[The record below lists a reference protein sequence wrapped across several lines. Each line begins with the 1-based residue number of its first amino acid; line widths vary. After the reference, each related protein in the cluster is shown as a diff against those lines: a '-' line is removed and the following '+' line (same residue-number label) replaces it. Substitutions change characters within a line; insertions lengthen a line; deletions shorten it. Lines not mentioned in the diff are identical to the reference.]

1 MLAKRSAYVS
11 LNVVSIMDLVG
22 NRPRINWMFDLHCM
36 GLGMDAVLGDFS
48 RSHCIGICTFLVPA
62 NLIATSQTM
71 LFTLLKRSPIQ
82 IFTISTMAILY
93 ASLMI
98 LHVISWFIV
107 GVVMA
112 PTFILMFLGIVCLT
126 INFIAIWLKIN
137 NVQIDFHRIF
147 QQLILVIV

>member
-1 MLAKRSAYVS
+1 
-11 LNVVSIMDLVG
+11 
-22 NRPRINWMFDLHCM
+22 MFDLHCM

-48 RSHCIGICTFLVPA
+48 RSHCIEICAFLVPA
-62 NLIATSQTM
+62 NLIATSQTI
-71 LFTLLKRSPIQ
+71 LFTVLKRSPIQ
-82 IFTISTMAILY
+82 IFTISTMAIVY

-126 INFIAIWLKIN
+126 INFISIWLKIN
-137 NVQIDFHRIF
+137 NVAIDFLRLF
-147 QQLILVIV
+147 QKLIPSSNFAR

>member
-1 MLAKRSAYVS
+1 
-11 LNVVSIMDLVG
+11 
-22 NRPRINWMFDLHCM
+22 MFDLHCM

-82 IFTISTMAILY
+82 IFTISTMAIVY

-112 PTFILMFLGIVCLT
+112 PTFILMFLGILCLT

-137 NVQIDFHRIF
+137 NVQIDSHRLF

>member
-1 MLAKRSAYVS
+1 
-11 LNVVSIMDLVG
+11 
-22 NRPRINWMFDLHCM
+22 MFDLHCM

-62 NLIATSQTM
+62 NLIATSQTI
-71 LFTLLKRSPIQ
+71 LFTLFKRSPIQ
-82 IFTISTMAILY
+82 IFTISTMAIVY

-137 NVQIDFHRIF
+137 NVAIDFRHLLQKF
-147 QQLILVIV
+147 FPSSNFAG

>member
-1 MLAKRSAYVS
+1 
-11 LNVVSIMDLVG
+11 
-22 NRPRINWMFDLHCM
+22 MFDLHCM

-82 IFTISTMAILY
+82 IFTISTMAIIY

-112 PTFILMFLGIVCLT
+112 PTFILMFLGILCLT

-137 NVQIDFHRIF
+137 NVAIDSRHLLQKFIPSSNFAR
-147 QQLILVIV
+147 